1 MDYSFNSEIAKL
13 YGVDEAVFIHNLYWW
28 IAKNE
33 ANGRHFYD
41 GKNWTYNSME
51 AFTILFPFWT
61 VRQVRRIINKLET
74 NGIIYIGNYN
84 QRGFDRTQ
92 WYALDQTVTSIYSNG
107 QMQVT
112 KRSNASDQTVTPIP
126 DSKPYI
132 NTDSKLKE
140 NTKEIFSEY
149 TENADLIIA
158 LSDYE
163 QMRKS
168 IKSPLTDK
176 AKKLLLNKLDNL
188 AKTDKEK
195 IELLNDAT
203 LSNWKSVYARKQTSK
218 TFETKSFSDIA
229 KEMSDRNE
237 P

>member
-229 KEMSDRNE
+229 KEMSDKYDA
-237 P
+237 